1 MAHGRSDR
9 RMTTFSQAR
18 ALVRPLAQTISV
30 IFNPLVFCSLF
41 FATLAVRHR
50 PWAAPL
56 SVLWTALVAA
66 PALLLGFGM
75 HCGWWSDLDVSQLHE
90 RRTYMPWVL
99 ASAGLAGALAWGY
112 AFPSPLKWSIDSIFL
127 WLAVSVA
134 VGVTWKISLHAGSST
149 GILALAYLTLGWRWG
164 LALTWIP
171 IAVGW
176 ARVRLACHTPF
187 QVLAGAVAGGAAV
200 TVVWLVHP
208 GI

>member
-1 MAHGRSDR
+1 
-9 RMTTFSQAR
+9 MTTLKQPTT
-18 ALVRPLAQTISV
+18 LVRGLAEGISV

-50 PWAAPL
+50 PWLAPL

-66 PALLLGFGM
+66 PALLLGFGVRR
-75 HCGWWSDLDVSQLHE
+75 GWWSDLDVSQLHE

-99 ASAGLAGALAWGY
+99 AAAGLASALAWGFG
-112 AFPSPLKWSIDSIFL
+112 FPPPLKWSIDSIFF
-127 WLAVSVA
+127 WLVISVA
-134 VGVTWKISLHAGSST
+134 VGVAWKISLHAGGST
-149 GILALAYLTLGWRWG
+149 GIVALAYIILGWRWG
-164 LALTWIP
+164 LALTWVP